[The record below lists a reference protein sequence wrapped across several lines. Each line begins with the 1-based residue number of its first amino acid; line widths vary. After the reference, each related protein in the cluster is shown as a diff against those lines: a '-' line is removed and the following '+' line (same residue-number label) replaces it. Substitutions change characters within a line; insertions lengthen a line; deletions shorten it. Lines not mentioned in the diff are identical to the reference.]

1 MNVDGRGILEIKRRR
16 ELANYYYD
24 NFRKHY
30 ETKKFSKASEFL
42 WGTLN
47 ALVYAIGLFYG
58 RKLTTHRSVV
68 DFVKELA
75 SAYKDKEMG
84 ELVNDAETIHANFFH
99 DFMDEYNFENYRRK
113 TEKLLK
119 RLVEI
124 LDHEIQ
130 TQFQGR

>member
-1 MNVDGRGILEIKRRR
+1 
-16 ELANYYYD
+16 
-24 NFRKHY
+24 
-30 ETKKFSKASEFL
+30 
-42 WGTLN
+42 
-47 ALVYAIGLFYG
+47 
-58 RKLTTHRSVV
+58 
-68 DFVKELA
+68 A

-84 ELVNDAETIHANFFH
+84 ELINDAETIHANFFH

-124 LDHEIQ
+124 LDHEMQ

>member
-1 MNVDGRGILEIKRRR
+1 MNVDERGISEINRRR

-58 RKLTTHRSVV
+58 RKLTTHRAVV

-75 SAYKDKEMG
+75 SAYKDEEMG
-84 ELVNDAETIHANFFH
+84 EWITDAETIHANFFH
-99 DFMDEYNFENYRRK
+99 DFMNKSMFEDYRKK

-124 LDHEIQ
+124 LDHEIY

>member
-1 MNVDGRGILEIKRRR
+1 MNVDERGISEINRRR
-16 ELANYYYD
+16 KLANYYYD
-24 NFRKHY
+24 NFMKHY

-58 RKLTTHRSVV
+58 RKLTTHRAVV

-84 ELVNDAETIHANFFH
+84 ALINDAETIHANFFH
-99 DFMDEYNFENYRRK
+99 DFMNESMFEDYRQK

-124 LDHEIQ
+124 LNYEIQ
-130 TQFQGR
+130 THFQG

>member
-1 MNVDGRGILEIKRRR
+1 MNVDERGISEIKRRR

-75 SAYKDKEMG
+75 SAYKDEEMG
-84 ELVNDAETIHANFFH
+84 EWINDAETIHANFFH
-99 DFMDEYNFENYRRK
+99 DFMDESKFEYYRQK

-124 LDHEIQ
+124 LDHEIYA
-130 TQFQGR
+130 QFQGR

>member
-1 MNVDGRGILEIKRRR
+1 MNVDERGISEITRRR

-47 ALVYAIGLFYG
+47 ALVYALGLFYG
-58 RKLTTHRSVV
+58 RKLTTHRAVV

-75 SAYKDKEMG
+75 SAYKDEEMG
-84 ELVNDAETIHANFFH
+84 EWIIDAETIHANFFH
-99 DFMDEYNFENYRRK
+99 DFMNKSMFEEYRKK

-124 LDHEIQ
+124 LDHEIY

>member
-1 MNVDGRGILEIKRRR
+1 MNLDEEYISEINRRR
-16 ELANYYYD
+16 ELANYYYA

-42 WGTLN
+42 WGALN
-47 ALVYAIGLFYG
+47 ALVYAICLFYG
-58 RKLTTHRSVV
+58 KKLGKHRDVV

-75 SAYKDKEMG
+75 SEYKDKEMG
-84 ELVNDAETIHANFFH
+84 ELINDAETIHANFFH
-99 DFMDEYNFENYRRK
+99 DFMNESMFEDYRQK

-124 LDHEIQ
+124 LDHEIY

>member
-1 MNVDGRGILEIKRRR
+1 MNVDDRSISEIRRRR

-58 RKLTTHRSVV
+58 RKLTTHRAVV

-75 SAYKDKEMG
+75 SEYKDDEMG
-84 ELVNDAETIHANFFH
+84 EWIYDAETIHANFFH
-99 DFMDEYNFENYRRK
+99 DFMDESKFEYYRPK

-119 RLVEI
+119 RLVDILNYEI
-124 LDHEIQ
+124 Y

>member
-1 MNVDGRGILEIKRRR
+1 MNVTERAMSEINRRG

-75 SAYKDKEMG
+75 SAYKDEEMG
-84 ELVNDAETIHANFFH
+84 EWIYDAETIHANFFH
-99 DFMDEYNFENYRRK
+99 DFMDESKFEYYRPK

-119 RLVEI
+119 KLVDILNYEI
-124 LDHEIQ
+124 Y

>member
-1 MNVDGRGILEIKRRR
+1 MNVDDRGISEINRRR

-58 RKLTTHRSVV
+58 RKLTTHRAVV
-68 DFVKELA
+68 HFVKELA
-75 SAYKDKEMG
+75 SAYKDEEMG
-84 ELVNDAETIHANFFH
+84 GWITDAETIHANFFH
-99 DFMDEYNFENYRRK
+99 DFMNKSMFEDYRK
-113 TEKLLK
+113 KK
-119 RLVEI
+119 PKNS
-124 LDHEIQ
+124 
-130 TQFQGR
+130 

>member
-16 ELANYYYD
+16 EVANYYYD

-42 WGTLN
+42 WGALN

-68 DFVKELA
+68 DFAKELA

-84 ELVNDAETIHANFFH
+84 ELINDAETIHANFFH

-119 RLVEI
+119 RVVEI
-124 LDHEIQ
+124 LDHEMQ

>member
-1 MNVDGRGILEIKRRR
+1 MNVDEGFISEINRRR
-16 ELANYYYD
+16 GLANYYYD

-58 RKLTTHRSVV
+58 RKLTTHRAVV

-75 SAYKDKEMG
+75 SAYKDEEMG
-84 ELVNDAETIHANFFH
+84 EWINDAETIHANFFH
-99 DFMDEYNFENYRRK
+99 DFMDESKFGYYRQK

-124 LDHEIQ
+124 LDHEIY

>member
-1 MNVDGRGILEIKRRR
+1 MNVDERGISEITRRR

-42 WGTLN
+42 WGALN
-47 ALVYAIGLFYG
+47 ALVYALGLFYG
-58 RKLTTHRSVV
+58 RKLTTHRAVV

-75 SAYKDKEMG
+75 SAYKDEEMG
-84 ELVNDAETIHANFFH
+84 EWIIDAETIHANFFH
-99 DFMDEYNFENYRRK
+99 DFMNKSMFEEYRKK

-124 LDHEIQ
+124 LDHEIY

>member
-24 NFRKHY
+24 NFRRHY
-30 ETKKFSKASEFL
+30 EAKKFSKASEFL

-47 ALVYAIGLFYG
+47 ALVYALGLFYG

-84 ELVNDAETIHANFFH
+84 ELINDAETIHANFFH

-130 TQFQGR
+130 TQFQAR

>member
-16 ELANYYYD
+16 KLADYYYD

-30 ETKKFSKASEFL
+30 EIKKFSKASEFL
-42 WGTLN
+42 WGALN
-47 ALVYAIGLFYG
+47 ALVYAIGLFYD
-58 RKLTTHRSVV
+58 RKLTTHRAVV

-75 SAYKDKEMG
+75 STCKDEEMG
-84 ELVNDAETIHANFFH
+84 GWITDAETIHANFFH
-99 DFMDEYNFENYRRK
+99 DFMNESMFEDYRHK

-124 LDHEIQ
+124 LDHEIH
-130 TQFQGR
+130 TQFQG